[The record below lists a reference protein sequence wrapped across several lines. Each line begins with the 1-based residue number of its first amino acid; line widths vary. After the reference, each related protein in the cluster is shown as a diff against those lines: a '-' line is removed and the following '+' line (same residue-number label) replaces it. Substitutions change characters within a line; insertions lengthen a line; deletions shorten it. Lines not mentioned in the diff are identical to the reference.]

1 MIRSATVKT
10 ESTQITHITAAMRL
24 VKAPIMNSTIRSGRS
39 MNPTLHLVMS
49 DSARAR
55 V

>member
-1 MIRSATVKT
+1 
-10 ESTQITHITAAMRL
+10 MRL
-24 VKAPIMNSTIRSGRS
+24 VNAPIMNNTIRSGRS
-39 MNPTLHLVMS
+39 MKPTLHLSTS

>member
-10 ESTQITHITAAMRL
+10 ESTPITHITAAIRL
-24 VKAPIMNSTIRSGRS
+24 VNAPIMNSTIRSGRS
-39 MNPTLHLVMS
+39 MKPTLHLAIS